1 MRIVGGRHRGRRLAT
16 PEGRDIRPTA
26 DRAREAL
33 FNLLAHGPYAGDAG
47 PMPTGVDVLDA
58 FAGTG
63 ALGFEA
69 LSRGAAHVTF
79 LEQDAAA
86 VRLIKE
92 NAATLKE
99 TAAVTVLQ
107 RDATQPG
114 PAPRPHGLALLDA
127 PYRSGLTAPA
137 LTALAADGWLAGGAV
152 VVVELG
158 KNEELDVPGGFTPA
172 DDRRYG
178 AARMILLRYE
188 PV

>member
-47 PMPTGVDVLDA
+47 PMPMGVDVLDA

-69 LSRGAAHVTF
+69 LSRGAGHVSF

-86 VRLIKE
+86 VRLIKQ
-92 NAATLKE
+92 NAAALDE
-99 TAAVTVLQ
+99 TAHVSVLR
-107 RDATQPG
+107 RDAVHPG

-127 PYRSGLTAPA
+127 PYRGGLTAPA
-137 LTALAADGWLAGGAV
+137 LTALAADGWLAADAV

-158 KNEELDVPGGFTPA
+158 KNEALAPPADFTPV

-178 AARMILLRYE
+178 AARMVLLRYQ

>member
-1 MRIVGGRHRGRRLAT
+1 MRIVGGRHRGRRLVT

-33 FNLLAHGPYAGDAG
+33 FNLLAHGPYASDAG

-86 VRLIKE
+86 VRLIKQ
-92 NAATLKE
+92 NTATLAE
-99 TAAVTVLQ
+99 SANVSVLQ

-114 PAPRPHGLALLDA
+114 PATRPHGLALLDA

-137 LTALAADGWLAGGAV
+137 LTALAADGWLAEDAI

-158 KNEELDVPGGFTPA
+158 KNEELDTTASFTLA

-178 AARMILLRYE
+178 AARMVLLRY
-188 PV
+188 VAD

>member
-1 MRIVGGRHRGRRLAT
+1 MRIVGGRHRGRRLSA
-16 PEGRDIRPTA
+16 PEGRNIRPTA
-26 DRAREAL
+26 DRAREAV

-47 PMPTGVDVLDA
+47 PMPAGVDVLDA

-86 VRLIKE
+86 VRLIKQ
-92 NAATLKE
+92 NAATLGE
-99 TAAVTVLQ
+99 TPNVSVLQ

-114 PAPRPHGLALLDA
+114 PATRPHGLALLDA
-127 PYRSGLTAPA
+127 PYRSDLTVPA
-137 LTALAADGWLAGGAV
+137 LTALAADGWLAAEAV

-158 KNEELDVPGGFTPA
+158 KDEELDVPAGFTPV

-178 AARMILLRYE
+178 AARMLLLEYQ
-188 PV
+188 PS